1 MYLPV
6 GAPHLGAQLSV
17 HAMMEGSIPP
27 GLEAFLDKEEGLM
40 LARSFGSLPWLY
52 PLESVAPLPQSAT
65 AKTGLH
71 PSGMKKGLC
80 RVGKLLIAAN
90 RMGSAMSSPQS
101 ATAESTLHQPP
112 TCLQRE

>member
-1 MYLPV
+1 
-6 GAPHLGAQLSV
+6 
-17 HAMMEGSIPP
+17 
-27 GLEAFLDKEEGLM
+27 M